1 MRLTSTLLL
10 FLLTFLASNSH
21 AYNTHSGEL
30 IYNIDVN
37 PQSPLQD
44 THRYPMWGGYNSAD
58 STEWN
63 AFKSARHSKNT
74 AIVHCYAKLNDLV
87 YSPTS
92 RYGSVRQCTHNK
104 NNDGRLDMPS
114 WSYTTTF
121 DDTDNTRL
129 DVYVRSRRF
138 ADEPGRG
145 NDFWSER
152 REIAFILRGTVPE
165 FDNYFKDATE
175 DIKASV
181 MSHRKLTELRTN
193 KIASFANGNL
203 EVGFSRNARY
213 FDVEP
218 DSTVRRGWDN
228 YFQNTS
234 SGTITVEAGIMRI
247 LEEAEQWLQITGTRP
262 DFRSLGIKVSG
273 HSLGGASSQLL
284 GLLLHKRYY
293 DLAKTDRVYDGVDVE
308 VIAFDPPA
316 LGNHEMSNALTRL
329 SATVPTFDVHV
340 FANPSDT
347 VYRGLDTQ
355 TFEYAKAPYWT
366 FVDVSGDAWANST
379 TASDAEYYAKK
390 TYTPLFLRSFRA
402 ANADLPYGTIGME
415 NPLDEGYWPLKKTD
429 DDLSN
434 NSGMAGANHSYYKW
448 SWPNDH
454 FAAETLPENLMHLA
468 ALAPWEV
475 TTSWFPILPIGDRT
489 ARPRSMLEHIKPKGY
504 IDLNNGYRRLP
515 ENIDLFS
522 SGTSYEPGQNL
533 PVGAVQFGEDGNLR
547 FLGGNAW
554 WGSGTADQGA
564 TELNFTGSGRLEIRS
579 ENAVLWKSPAV
590 SGATSIHYSEAEE
603 ALYWIG
609 YDGAR
614 LAVIR
619 PEFDDGFVELDPSSP
634 LTFVSAS
641 QKDIIGRHGAEKAI
655 DGNIDGSSFTH
666 TKTSSHTWWQ
676 GDFGKPKTVHTIT
689 LNNRSTCCTE
699 RLQNFYIF
707 ITDVDVSGKTFA
719 EIQDS
724 ALFSR
729 FIDTPVS
736 SDQNTSHYTSY
747 DIGNGVQ
754 GRYVLI
760 YKAGDGY
767 LSLAEVE
774 AEGRSFHQT
783 NEEPELLTFKS
794 ALQKDTIKDRH
805 RADIAIDGN
814 IDGNLFTHTKT
825 SSHTWWQGDFGK
837 DVKLSE
843 VSLFNRINCC
853 AGRLDDFYMFVTNES
868 VVGKSLEE
876 IKAMASHE
884 VYFSNPVPSS
894 SSSNNSVSHTF
905 TAYRDNDNA
914 TRLNSEAVGRYL
926 VIYKKSKSY
935 LSLAE
940 VQVKG
945 YYYE

>member
-1 MRLTSTLLL
+1 
-10 FLLTFLASNSH
+10 
-21 AYNTHSGEL
+21 L
-30 IYNIDVN
+30 INID
-37 PQSPLQD
+37 
-44 THRYPMWGGYNSAD
+44 TFSAQKAEYVPGEVFPVD
-58 STEWN
+58 RVFFREN
-63 AFKSARHSKNT
+63 
-74 AIVHCYAKLNDLV
+74 
-87 YSPTS
+87 
-92 RYGSVRQCTHNK
+92 GS
-104 NNDGRLDMPS
+104 L
-114 WSYTTTF
+114 
-121 DDTDNTRL
+121 
-129 DVYVRSRRF
+129 
-138 ADEPGRG
+138 A
-145 NDFWSER
+145 
-152 REIAFILRGTVPE
+152 
-165 FDNYFKDATE
+165 
-175 DIKASV
+175 
-181 MSHRKLTELRTN
+181 
-193 KIASFANGNL
+193 
-203 EVGFSRNARY
+203 
-213 FDVEP
+213 
-218 DSTVRRGWDN
+218 
-228 YFQNTS
+228 
-234 SGTITVEAGIMRI
+234 
-247 LEEAEQWLQITGTRP
+247 
-262 DFRSLGIKVSG
+262 
-273 HSLGGASSQLL
+273 LL
-284 GLLLHKRYY
+284 GS
-293 DLAKTDRVYDGVDVE
+293 G
-308 VIAFDPPA
+308 
-316 LGNHEMSNALTRL
+316 
-329 SATVPTFDVHV
+329 
-340 FANPSDT
+340 
-347 VYRGLDTQ
+347 GL
-355 TFEYAKAPYWT
+355 W
-366 FVDVSGDAWANST
+366 
-379 TASDAEYYAKK
+379 
-390 TYTPLFLRSFRA
+390 R
-402 ANADLPYGTIGME
+402 
-415 NPLDEGYWPLKKTD
+415 
-429 DDLSN
+429 
-434 NSGMAGANHSYYKW
+434 
-448 SWPNDH
+448 
-454 FAAETLPENLMHLA
+454 
-468 ALAPWEV
+468 
-475 TTSWFPILPIGDRT
+475 
-489 ARPRSMLEHIKPKGY
+489 
-504 IDLNNGYRRLP
+504 
-515 ENIDLFS
+515 
-522 SGTSYEPGQNL
+522 
-533 PVGAVQFGEDGNLR
+533 
-547 FLGGNAW
+547 
-554 WGSGTADQGA
+554 SGTAHQEA
-564 TELNFTGSGRLEIRS
+564 TALNFTGSGRLEISS
-579 ENAVLWKSPAV
+579 ENEVLWRSPRV
-590 SGATSIHYSEAEE
+590 SGADSIHYSEAEE

-641 QKDIIGRHGAEKAI
+641 QKDTLGSNGAEKAI
-655 DGNIDGSSFTH
+655 DGNINGNSFTH
-666 TKTSSHTWWQ
+666 TKTSSHNWWQ